1 MANLEEFSQVN
12 TPALEEFNTSV
23 HENVPV
29 NNRASNLNLAAH
41 AAALSD
47 DPAQVMSAYSTINAE
62 VDLTGKS
69 EAAEGLLNLVKEKN
83 FNKSRQALVNFMVDP
98 QYTDEQ
104 KQEAALGVLDVTSKL
119 YSTNN
124 MLSTEALSAPSGN
137 ESVEQEAVRVSLA
150 DSILEVNQYKNES
163 QMILN
168 SEIAKT
174 DGNMTGQYADIF
186 GYFLPFVESKYAG
199 DIIDGLRNGEQWAY
213 DESFSLL
220 GSSKMDLK
228 QMLESLP
235 PEDRMNM
242 TRSIVDMINK
252 HSAIVMPDQ
261 NDYARVD
268 YLRTVL
274 EDGYYDTTSKWVD
287 NVVSVLDLT
296 LLGGTIVRS
305 GGNAIGVG
313 AQIAKGTRMTESAIR
328 DVRRRMVK
336 SRVQPTT
343 VSQNYKDTNPVKAQA
358 THEAAAED
366 ITEEAAQ
373 ALYGTGRTDAVA
385 NDILPEPAGVDGA
398 VTNKVGTPEN
408 ISLQSRTPDPDIMDF
423 VDTNGALYY
432 WESEKRQMRA
442 TVVNDFEQAKG
453 LNARKEMFQVD
464 SVGDG
469 VKISAVYGPAQGGFT
484 NAQDAVDMAKWAL
497 RDYGVSD
504 DAITILQ
511 REGDSYVPVAR
522 EDWEA
527 AQSGKLLAS
536 KRIELIG
543 QEPSLVTHTDA
554 TGKQVTQTDIGSRV
568 VVRRKPDFLVQ
579 VNADYK
585 FSPADVAKWAE
596 ADVNYNIF
604 DRINMFSGTTGAGSL
619 QRHLLDAHS
628 MLHPNITLGANVAV
642 DKAAGLEKQLLE
654 IGKGFADG
662 YTKVSKDRQQLL
674 ERLIREANDKG
685 IDFNYNKLVTDGLRP
700 EEIKVLKDW
709 RQYWDSIYWL
719 ENKDMA
725 RTLRARGFY
734 EYVDEANDTRLF
746 AKPVS
751 RNRVGTTAKVYD
763 PATGEIKTLRQDELN
778 ELYAKDG
785 TVAQLRQPIQVG
797 EDAAEYVAS
806 VNAPGK
812 NYLRAIS
819 DSTQVLNYRKGYYSV
834 HYKDPQFIVKVVTNK
849 NGDVLYEKAVA
860 TAGNI
865 KDADLMVRRMTATD
879 GGRYYRRGDVK
890 KMDMR
895 GDDYWDLQQA
905 GGRSAQRI
913 RGKRLEDATNP
924 VVDPSQ
930 SNILDPV
937 DSLILSARSTSHRVA
952 MRDMLEATK
961 VRFMEQ
967 FKDFLP
973 VDKFQQKVF
982 PGNIADVKYRGGQTE
997 DLKKLADAKTTYEYI
1012 KYLEDGYINS
1022 IDDGYKATLKMIADI
1037 AGNAGLKTAEK
1048 AATWMSEGR
1057 GPSAMGKNIAFNMYL
1072 ATNPFRQF
1080 IVQSHQA
1087 VQLLANFPRWAIS
1100 GRAVPQLT
1108 ILTAMQ
1114 LGYKPSKSLLK
1125 GAGMTMEQAE
1135 EMFKQ
1140 FDRSGLAA
1148 SIDKQNLIRGSL
1160 SDLADQVA
1168 KKDFKPL
1175 TYLRRVGFDAG
1186 ENVNTMTS
1194 WLAHRDQAIREGRN
1208 LADSSV
1214 QDMITA
1220 KSRNY
1225 TYNMNAAGDM
1235 PYNQNALALV
1245 FQFMQVP
1252 HKALTLM
1259 TTNRVLTKAQKTRL
1273 VGFNAIMYTL
1283 PPAAMYSLFGQ
1294 ILPDDPA
1301 QRDAVVNGLEGAVLN
1316 KLLSLASGEE
1326 TRVDWS
1332 GLSPVDMFGT
1342 YEFIHSLFTTD
1353 VGTIIASTPSG
1364 QLFFGNNPRITN
1376 FAKSAARYFNVID
1389 DYQDPTTFSQVAN
1402 DFAKLSSGYSNLF
1415 KASYMLEYGKKVNT
1429 LGGTTD
1435 TSVSR
1440 PEAIAQVFGFTTLD
1454 EAQRYW
1460 VNNEMYE
1467 KSKAYEDDVKA
1478 WYKDFKKHITNKD
1491 LNLAQQEQITRTYS
1505 EAWRVFGNDSY
1516 RAKQIIAQ
1524 ELRKDVSAGDGR
1536 MYQSIMRAAG
1546 IMSTDEVRTLVK
1558 ALPGYNEAKKNEIM
1572 NTLDYIDSYKE
1583 AE

>member
-1 MANLEEFSQVN
+1 MANLEDFSQSSA
-12 TPALEEFNTSV
+12 PSLEEFNTSV
-23 HENVPV
+23 HETVPV
-29 NNRASNLNLAAH
+29 SNRASNLNLAAH

-47 DPAQVMSAYSTINAE
+47 DPAQIMSAYQTINSE
-62 VDLTGKS
+62 IDMTGKS
-69 EAAEGLLNLVKEKN
+69 EAAEGLLNLVREKN
-83 FNKSRQALVNFMVDP
+83 FSKSRKALADFLVDP
-98 QYTDEQ
+98 QYSDEQ
-104 KQEAALGVLDVTSKL
+104 KQEAALGVLDVTNEL
-119 YSTNN
+119 YSTSN
-124 MLSTEALSAPSGN
+124 MLSTAALEAQSGK
-137 ESVEQEAVRVSLA
+137 EPVETEITRVNLA
-150 DSILEVNQYKNES
+150 DSIVEVNNYKNEA

-168 SEIAKT
+168 SEAAKS
-174 DGNMTGQYADIF
+174 DSNLAGAYADVF
-186 GYFLPFVESKYAG
+186 GYFLPFVESKYSG
-199 DIIDGLRNGEQWAY
+199 DIIDALRNGEGWAY
-213 DESFSLL
+213 DESLLLL
-220 GSSKMDLK
+220 GSTKMDIKKVLDT
-228 QMLESLP
+228 LP
-235 PEDRMNM
+235 PEERLSM
-242 TRSIVDMINK
+242 TRTLVDVINN
-252 HSAIVMPDQ
+252 HSSIVMPDE

-274 EDGYYDTTSKWVD
+274 EDGYYEDSDKWID
-287 NVVSVLDLT
+287 NIVSVLDVT
-296 LLGGTIVRS
+296 MLGGMLGRTLVKP
-305 GGNAIGVG
+305 
-313 AQIAKGTRMTESAIR
+313 AKAFKFGRMTESAVR
-328 DVRRRMVK
+328 DVRRRMTK
-336 SRVQPTT
+336 TRVQPTT
-343 VSQNYKDTNPVKAQA
+343 VSQNYKDTNPAKAQA
-358 THEAAAED
+358 AHEAAAED
-366 ITEEAAQ
+366 VSEEAAQ
-373 ALYGTGRTDAVA
+373 ALYGTSRTDAIA
-385 NDILPEPAGVDGA
+385 NDILPEIAGSEGA
-398 VTNKVGTPEN
+398 VINKVGTPEH
-408 ISLQSRTPDPDIMDF
+408 ISLQSRTPDPEIMDF
-423 VDTNGALYY
+423 VNTNGALYY

-442 TVVNDFEQAKG
+442 AVINDFEQAKG
-453 LNARKEMFQVD
+453 LNSRKEMFQVE
-464 SVGDG
+464 SIGDG
-469 VKISAVYGPAQGGFT
+469 VRVNAVYGPAQGGFT
-484 NAQDAVDMAKWAL
+484 KASDAAALARWAL
-497 RDYGVSD
+497 KDYGVGD
-504 DAITILQ
+504 EAITILQ
-511 REGDSYVPVAR
+511 RDGDRYVPISKD
-522 EDWEA
+522 DWEA
-527 AQSGKLLAS
+527 ADAGVLLS
-536 KRIELIG
+536 SRRVELQG
-543 QEPSLVTHTDA
+543 TEPSLVTSSA
-554 TGKQVTQTDIGSRV
+554 GTQTDIGSKIT
-568 VVRRKPDFLVQ
+568 VRRKPDYLVQ
-579 VNADYK
+579 VKAEYK
-585 FSPADVAKWAE
+585 FSPADVTKWAE

-604 DRINMFSGTTGAGSL
+604 DRINMFNGTTGAGSL

-642 DKAAGLEKQLLE
+642 DRSAGLEKQLLE

-662 YTKVSKDRQQLL
+662 YTKVSKDRQQIL

-685 IDFNYNKLVTDGLRP
+685 VDFNYNKLIVDGLRP
-700 EEIKVLKDW
+700 NEIQVLKDW
-709 RQYWDSIYWL
+709 RQYWDTIYWL

-734 EYVDEANDTRLF
+734 EFVDEASDTRLF

-751 RNRVGTTAKVYD
+751 RNRVGSTVKVFD
-763 PATGEIKTLRQDELN
+763 QSTGEIKTLRADEVN
-778 ELYAKDG
+778 ELYKKDG

-797 EDAAEYVAS
+797 DDAVEYIVAENAS
-806 VNAPGK
+806 GK
-812 NYLRAIS
+812 NYLRAIN
-819 DSTQVLNYRKGYYSV
+819 DSTQVLNYRKGYYAV
-834 HYKDPQFIVKVVTNK
+834 HYKDPQFIVKVVKNK

-860 TAGNI
+860 TAGSI
-865 KDADLMVRRMTATD
+865 EDADLMVRRMTATD
-879 GGRYYRRGDVK
+879 GGQYYRRGDVK

-895 GDDYWDLQQA
+895 SDDYWDIQQA
-905 GGRSAQRI
+905 GGRSAQRV

-937 DSLILSARSTSHRVA
+937 DSLILSARSTSHRVT

-961 VRFMEQ
+961 TRFMEQ
-967 FKDFLP
+967 FKEYLP
-973 VDKFQQKVF
+973 TDKFQQKVF

-997 DLKKLADAKTTYEYI
+997 NPKKLADARTTYEYI
-1012 KYLEDGYINS
+1012 KYLEDGYINA

-1037 AGNAGLKTAEK
+1037 AGNAGIKSVEK
-1048 AATWMSEGR
+1048 GATWMSEGR

-1080 IVQSHQA
+1080 VVQSHQA
-1087 VQLLANFPRWAIS
+1087 VQLLANFPRWALS

-1214 QDMITA
+1214 QDMIAA

-1235 PYNQNALALV
+1235 PYNQNVLALF

-1252 HKALTLM
+1252 HKAMTQM
-1259 TTNRVLTKAQKTRL
+1259 TTNRVLTRAQKLRL
-1273 VGFNAIMYTL
+1273 VGFNGVMYTL
-1283 PPAAMYSLFGQ
+1283 PPAAMYSLFGN

-1301 QRDAVVNGLEGAVLN
+1301 QRDAVVNGLEGAILN
-1316 KLLSLASGEE
+1316 KLFSLASGEE
-1326 TRVDWS
+1326 VRVDWS

-1353 VGTIIASTPSG
+1353 VGTILASTPSG

-1376 FAKSAARYFNVID
+1376 FAKSAARYFNLID
-1389 DYQDPTTFSQVAN
+1389 DYEDPTTFGQVAN
-1402 DFAKLSSGYSNLF
+1402 EFAKLSSGYSNLF
-1415 KASYMLEYGKKVNT
+1415 KAAYSLEYGKKVNT

-1435 TSVSR
+1435 SNVTR
-1440 PEAIAQVFGFTTLD
+1440 PEAIAQVFGFSTLD

-1460 VNNEMYE
+1460 ITSEMYS
-1467 KSKAYEDDVKA
+1467 KSKSYEDDVKA
-1478 WYKDFKKHITNKD
+1478 WYKDFKKHITAQ
-1491 LNLAQQEQITRTYS
+1491 NLSITQQEQITKVYG

-1524 ELRKDVSAGDGR
+1524 ELRKDVSNGDGR
-1536 MYQSIMRAAG
+1536 MYQNIMRAAG
-1546 IMSTDEVRTLVK
+1546 IMSVDEVKAMVK
-1558 ALPGYNEAKKNEIM
+1558 ALPGYDENKKNEIM
-1572 NTLDYIDSYKE
+1572 NTLDYINSYKE